1 MEGLFERYL
10 LALAYIASFD
20 PYPGC
25 DLKDAETIKKL
36 LSDQPATKKKIEEL
50 LLEKHPEKK
59 YEIELSKT
67 DVSTLPSIDTMLF
80 HESNT
85 LEGFDFMKE
94 IHESKKKEP
103 PTLSTTPTIQTPME
117 EILTKI
123 NINDLK
129 IKYVRAQNELL
140 HLYIQKALEKL
151 GSPSEGTKSTLFTKL
166 LDIYPNLNE
175 PVGDLDTIKDFLN
188 EAPCS
193 LYEIEFLRTILR
205 EHELRNKKL

>member
-1 MEGLFERYL
+1 MEDLFERYL

-25 DLKDAETIKKL
+25 DVEDAETIKKL
-36 LSDQPATKKKIEEL
+36 LSDQPSTKKKLEDL
-50 LLEKHPEKK
+50 LLEKAPEKT

-67 DVSTLPSIDTMLF
+67 DVSSLPSIDTMLF

-94 IHESKKKEP
+94 MPESKRKEP
-103 PTLSTTPTIQTPME
+103 PTLSTIPTIQTPME

-129 IKYVRAQNELL
+129 IKYVRAQNQLL

-151 GSPSEGTKSTLFTKL
+151 RSPSEDARTTLFTKL

-175 PVGDLDTIKDFLN
+175 PVGDLDSLEEFLK

-193 LYEIEFLRTILR
+193 LHEIEFLRSILR